1 MINYLEILK
10 NYLYYKHF
18 KQYFTT
24 VLEFELSLLFN
35 DISFKNRLD
44 FKFFFQ
50 QDNTHILKISTA
62 IILIRTCI
70 SISWLNIQFKSIL
83 FFLLFKR

>member
-1 MINYLEILK
+1 MINLEILK

-50 QDNTHILKISTA
+50 QDNTHIQLKNKYSNNTYSYMHLD
-62 IILIRTCI
+62 ILAQY
-70 SISWLNIQFKSIL
+70 SI
-83 FFLLFKR
+83 

>member
-1 MINYLEILK
+1 MINLEILK

-18 KQYFTT
+18 KQYFTI

-50 QDNTHILKISTA
+50 QDNTHIQLKNKYSNNTYSYMHLD
-62 IILIRTCI
+62 ILAQY
-70 SISWLNIQFKSIL
+70 SI
-83 FFLLFKR
+83 